1 MSIIEDN
8 LFLMGASGM
17 VGKQMVFRNCKGKTI
32 LAKPP
37 RRTKQQSNAQQEHN
51 SRFKGAVAY
60 AKAAIADKEI
70 RKGYNEKA
78 AQSVRC
84 LSAFNVAISDYMHS
98 PVIRDIDLSYYRGQL
113 CDVIKI
119 SATDDFQVASVMIEI
134 LRDDG
139 SLLEVGM
146 AEYAIS
152 NPDEW
157 VYYAQSSVASVS
169 GYRVNVIV
177 TDLPGNVT
185 EKRVD
190 L

>member
-1 MSIIEDN
+1 MWLYLII
-8 LFLMGASGM
+8 
-17 VGKQMVFRNCKGKTI
+17 
-32 LAKPP
+32 
-37 RRTKQQSNAQQEHN
+37 
-51 SRFKGAVAY
+51 
-60 AKAAIADKEI
+60 
-70 RKGYNEKA
+70 
-78 AQSVRC
+78 
-84 LSAFNVAISDYMHS
+84 
-98 PVIRDIDLSYYRGQL
+98 GQL